1 MQKFNNI
8 HRMGSNIFEKTERIH
23 VVYKNIKVKFTKILN
38 NRNIYSE
45 TSVNKTSLYINY
57 ILQLTMYNLIFRAK
71 WKQIKFI

>member
-38 NRNIYSE
+38 NRNIY
-45 TSVNKTSLYINY
+45 
-57 ILQLTMYNLIFRAK
+57 
-71 WKQIKFI
+71 